1 MEQPLSSEELTR
13 LDADLATR
21 NPRPHPDLPEVPAP
35 GSNIEYLS
43 KAEHDR
49 VMGYY
54 AMNLQAFAR
63 QSGRVSE
70 HEERLKLERTFRRS

>member
-1 MEQPLSSEELTR
+1 MTMEQP
-13 LDADLATR
+13 R

-43 KAEHDR
+43 KAEHDE

-54 AMNLQAFAR
+54 ARNLQAFAR
-63 QSGRVSE
+63 KSGRVSE
-70 HEERLKLERTFRRS
+70 HEERLKLERSFRRP

>member
-1 MEQPLSSEELTR
+1 MEQPPSTEELMR

-49 VMGYY
+49 VMAYY
-54 AMNLQAFAR
+54 AKNLQAFAR

-70 HEERLKLERTFRRS
+70 HEERLKLERSFRRP